1 MAGAGEARGEPPAW
15 ERVSSKELADYE
27 MFRVRRDRAKS
38 PRDGLEHDFNI
49 AESPDGVTV
58 VALTP
63 DGDMVLVE
71 QFRHPLRQVE
81 LELPA
86 GVVDEGEAPAVAAAR
101 ELREETGYEGTE
113 PEVIGSVL
121 LNPSWQVTRVHVAVV
136 RDARRVADKDQDPA
150 EDVRVRVFPAGE
162 VRRLVREG
170 RLTSA
175 VAVSALAL
183 HAWCGQE
190 QESE

>member
-1 MAGAGEARGEPPAW
+1 MAGAGEARGEPPVW
-15 ERVSSKELADYE
+15 ERVSSEELADYE

-38 PRDGLEHDFNI
+38 PRDGQEHDFNI

-71 QFRHPLRQVE
+71 QFRHPLRRVE

-86 GVVDEGEAPAVAAAR
+86 GVVDEGEAPAAAATR
-101 ELREETGYEGTE
+101 ELREETGYEGGE

-170 RLTSA
+170 RLNSA

-183 HAWCGQE
+183 HAWCGHE